1 MNSEEFFKNHK
12 EFNGKT
18 GIYVLESPLKFNN
31 KEIFKV
37 GYAYQSLYK
46 RIRDYKTAY
55 GPIEFKIHI
64 VYEIPQR
71 IFGDKRTMV
80 ALGTEK
86 QLHQMLHIK
95 GNAIMVKENNKLDG
109 EWFYDL
115 ESIYEAVNKVRIDF
129 LSRVKNSDTWLYFDS
144 NNKAITRSKTVLVPN
159 VDIMDIKTSFTYPV
173 RALSKRNKP
182 KKSNPDFEEEHN
194 PSRNKF
200 KDKNIANVK
209 V

>member
-18 GIYVLESPLKFNN
+18 GIYVLESPLKYND
-31 KEIFKV
+31 KEMYKV

-64 VYEIPQR
+64 VYQIPQR
-71 IFGDKRTMV
+71 IFGGKRTMM

-86 QLHQMLHIK
+86 QLHKMLQIK
-95 GNAIMVKENNKLDG
+95 GNAIMVKDDDKLDG
-109 EWFYDL
+109 EWFYNLD
-115 ESIYEAVNKVRIDF
+115 SIYEAVNKVRMDF
-129 LSRVKNSDTWLYFDS
+129 LKDVENSENWLYFES
-144 NNKAITRSKTVLVPN
+144 NDKPMTRSRTAQVPN
-159 VDIMDIKTSFTYPV
+159 VDIMDIKTSFKYPV
-173 RALSKRNKP
+173 RALSKRNTP
-182 KKSNPDFEEEHN
+182 KKPNLNFEEEDN
-194 PSRNKF
+194 PSRKKL
-200 KDKNIANVK
+200 KDKNKQK